1 MNSHNKH
8 QQLVDSL
15 VADDGGL
22 DTSNPAN
29 YKALKTKSLT
39 WDTQKIRLWGT
50 YVNGLGHWEL
60 G

>member
-1 MNSHNKH
+1 MFKKNMNSHNNH
-8 QQLVDSL
+8 HHLVDSL

-39 WDTQKIRLWGT
+39 
-50 YVNGLGHWEL
+50 
-60 G
+60 